1 MNYLK
6 HNKAAWNKQV
16 EENNQWTIPVSSEEI
31 NEARKGKWNVI
42 LTPWIPV
49 PRNWFGEIKNKN
61 ILCLASG
68 GGQQAPI
75 LTAAGA
81 NVTVFDLSPNQL
93 AHDREV
99 AEREKLDIKT
109 IEGDMADLSVFDNDS
124 FDLIFHPVS
133 NCFVPDVLP
142 VWKECSR
149 VLKKGGV
156 LLAGFANPALYLF
169 DESDPDKEVKLEVVN
184 TIPYSDEES
193 LSNEMKTLYREK
205 GYPLEYGH
213 SLNDLIGGQ
222 LKSGFYIDDFYEDR
236 HHDKESPL
244 YKLAPLFISTKAI
257 KK

>member
-1 MNYLK
+1 MDYLK

-16 EENNQWTIPVSSEEI
+16 DENNRWTVPVTHDEI
-31 NEARKGKWNVI
+31 ENARQGSWQVV

-49 PRNWFGEIKNKN
+49 PRQWFGDVKNKS

-68 GGQQAPI
+68 GGQQTPI
-75 LTAAGA
+75 LAAAGA
-81 NVTVFDLSPNQL
+81 NVIVFDLSPKQL
-93 AHDREV
+93 QQDKMV
-99 AEREKLDIKT
+99 AEREGLSIKT
-109 IEGDMADLSVFDNDS
+109 VEGDMANLEVFDDS
-124 FDLIFHPVS
+124 TFDLIFHPVS

-184 TIPYSDEES
+184 SIPYSDEES
-193 LSNEMKTLYREK
+193 LSDEMKIRYEK
-205 GYPLEYGH
+205 EGYPLEYGH

-222 LKSGFYIDDFYEDR
+222 LQAGFYIDDFYEDK
-236 HHDKESPL
+236 HHDMESPL